1 MDLIGC
7 PHCNERFLSRDA
19 GIEHRSCPDCRAEMR
34 TIAHRIPEGIV
45 TPEISDSDHLEQV
58 SRSIGGT
65 PFHSWQLDPLR

>member
-7 PHCNERFLSRDA
+7 PHCNQRFLSRDA
-19 GIEHRSCPDCRAEMR
+19 GIEHRSVPRLPGENRDL
-34 TIAHRIPEGIV
+34 IAHRSGGIV

>member
-1 MDLIGC
+1 
-7 PHCNERFLSRDA
+7 
-19 GIEHRSCPDCRAEMR
+19 MR